1 MRLTIKAEGINDEAI
16 KVLTK
21 AVRRLY
27 KPYVENY
34 MGCDSLEIEIGKNSI
49 DKP

>member
-16 KVLTK
+16 KILVK

-27 KPYVENY
+27 TPYVEHYTCFERFEVN
-34 MGCDSLEIEIGKNSI
+34 IGDDN
-49 DKP
+49 DN